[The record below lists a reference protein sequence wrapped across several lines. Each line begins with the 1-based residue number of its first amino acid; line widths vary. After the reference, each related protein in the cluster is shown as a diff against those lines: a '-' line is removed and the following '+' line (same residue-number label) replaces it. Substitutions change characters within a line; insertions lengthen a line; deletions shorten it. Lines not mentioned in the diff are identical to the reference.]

1 MNTKLNYYKIAV
13 GLLGFVELQNAV
25 GELIPLQEV
34 IVSFRKTLL
43 PETLLPFLVATK
55 VLAAVVL
62 LLPGFYQLKEWVFA
76 GILID
81 VLGAGFSY
89 SLAGAYGAFGLY
101 MVPPALLLWVFAYVQ
116 FRRHAR
122 SMGYFLPGFTHVRW
136 RAVTYPFAILM
147 MILGASELSRAQPVI
162 DSMNLLAF
170 PIHSLF
176 IIGSAKVLG
185 GAALLL
191 RGLTT
196 VKHWAYAGFVFDFLG
211 AVYLYLAS
219 GQYPVFDLAMLAVLL
234 LWLAASYWLFCSA
247 EKNKG

>member
-1 MNTKLNYYKIAV
+1 MNTKLNKYKIAV

-116 FRRHAR
+116 FRR
-122 SMGYFLPGFTHVRW
+122 
-136 RAVTYPFAILM
+136 
-147 MILGASELSRAQPVI
+147 
-162 DSMNLLAF
+162 
-170 PIHSLF
+170 
-176 IIGSAKVLG
+176 
-185 GAALLL
+185 
-191 RGLTT
+191 
-196 VKHWAYAGFVFDFLG
+196 
-211 AVYLYLAS
+211 
-219 GQYPVFDLAMLAVLL
+219 
-234 LWLAASYWLFCSA
+234 
-247 EKNKG
+247 